1 MNKEDILARS
11 RHENKDEIYEY
22 IDNKALTIA
31 SIIFVL
37 ISLLMFVFSFIS
49 TIQNEMIYT
58 TLSLLWSYISIY
70 CFARYYYLKSKVYMV
85 TGTIVLCLAAYSVV
99 QVWLIIW

>member
-11 RHENKDEIYEY
+11 RHENHDEIYEY

-31 SIIFVL
+31 SGVFIL
-37 ISLLMFVFSFIS
+37 MCLLMLVLSFVS

-58 TLSLLWSYISIY
+58 TLSLLWCYLSIY
-70 CFARYYYLKSKVYMV
+70 CFARYYYLKSKIYIMI
-85 TGTIVLCLAAYSVV
+85 GSIVLLLALYSIV
-99 QVWLIIW
+99 QVWLMIW

>member
-11 RHENKDEIYEY
+11 RHENKDEINEY

-85 TGTIVLCLAAYSVV
+85 AGTIVLCLAAYSVV